1 MPEVLYRGDSFKIEL
16 EKEGELAVV
25 RLKGEFTEPDVAPLA
40 GTLEELAHSYKGVLV
55 DLTGVRYV
63 PSRMIAPLVRAAM
76 EAGFFA
82 VVVPPGSRERVFR
95 LAGVDKT
102 LRLFTDEDAARA
114 AFLASGG
121 SCECR

>member
-1 MPEVLYRGDSFKIEL
+1 MPEVLYRGGSFEIGL

-40 GTLEELAHSYKGVLV
+40 GTLGELAHSYKGVLV
-55 DLTGVRYV
+55 DITGVRYV
-63 PSRMIAPLVRAAM
+63 PSRMIAPLARAAM
-76 EAGFFA
+76 GAGFLA
-82 VVVPPGSRERVFR
+82 VVVPPGSRERVFK
-95 LAGVDKT
+95 LVGVDKT

-121 SCECR
+121 SCE